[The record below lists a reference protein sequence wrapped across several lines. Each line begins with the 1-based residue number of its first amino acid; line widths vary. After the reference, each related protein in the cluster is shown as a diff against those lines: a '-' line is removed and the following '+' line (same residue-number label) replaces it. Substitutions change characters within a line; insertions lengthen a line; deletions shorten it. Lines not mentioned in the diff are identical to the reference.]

1 MSDTIG
7 NTNRRNNSDLADFIP
22 NERGVVIDLTM
33 MADSELTNL
42 VMTMGWYNCRQGE
55 LFISNA
61 SSEAN
66 AVDLLTFVSRRY
78 IYNGLQLRHLLDA
91 LMSS

>member
-1 MSDTIG
+1 MSDTRG
-7 NTNRRNNSDLADFIP
+7 NTNRRNESDLTGFIP

-33 MADSELTNL
+33 MEDGALTNL
-42 VMTMGWYNCRQGE
+42 VMAMDWCNCRQGE

-61 SSEAN
+61 SSQDN